1 MTKKGQHITA
11 VWQNGGFSAKFNGN
25 TSIELLCKT
34 EQLCFDFRHFAKL
47 QNVGQKAQSTF
58 AQQARPSPN
67 SSLDK
72 IKRHRQARACCA
84 SL

>member
-47 QNVGQKAQSTF
+47 QNVSGHCKKTTLK
-58 AQQARPSPN
+58 N
-67 SSLDK
+67 VTNKTDDLK
-72 IKRHRQARACCA
+72 WK
-84 SL
+84 